1 MTAVQGD
8 IGERTSP
15 AILVT
20 GAGGYIGQRLVEQ
33 LAAVG
38 VRVRAQVR
46 RPVAWAGAG
55 IEEVVGDLVN
65 DADLA
70 GAVVSGVD
78 LVVHLAGANEV
89 AAAADP
95 EGTIARTV
103 QAAERVAASGVV
115 RVVYVSTVHVYG
127 EALAAGA
134 VIHEDTLARPVHPY
148 AMARLACEDVFRES
162 GVPTMVFRLTNGVGA
177 PARVDVARWS
187 LVANELCREG
197 AVAGRLTL
205 RTPGVQWRDFVALRD
220 VVEALSGLAIAEGS
234 SAFRP
239 GLYNLGSGRSVT
251 VRHLAEIVGESFVRA
266 GEPKPELRAPPPPSD
281 PPGPYRI
288 DVSHLT
294 AAGIR
299 LSTPLR
305 EAVDET
311 VRFCL
316 DHASELRD
324 GCV

>member
-1 MTAVQGD
+1 MTAVQSD
-8 IGERTSP
+8 IGDRTSP

-33 LAAVG
+33 LATVG
-38 VRVRAQVR
+38 VRVRALVR

-55 IEEVVGDLVN
+55 IEEVVGDLVD
-65 DADLA
+65 DAELA

-78 LVVHLAGANEV
+78 VVVHLAGANEV

-95 EGTIARTV
+95 DGTIARTV
-103 QAAERVAASGVV
+103 QAAERVAASGVA

-127 EALAAGA
+127 EALAPGA
-134 VIHEDTLARPVHPY
+134 VVREDTLARPVHPY
-148 AMARLACEDVFRES
+148 AVARLACEEVFRES
-162 GVPTMVFRLTNGVGA
+162 GVPTMVLRLTNSVGA
-177 PARVDVARWS
+177 PARADVSRWS

-220 VVEALSGLAIAEGS
+220 VVEALSSLAGAGGS
-234 SAFRP
+234 RAFRP
-239 GLYNLGSGRSVT
+239 GLYNLGSGQSVT
-251 VRHLAEIVGESFVRA
+251 VRQLAGIIGESFIRA
-266 GEPKPELRAPPPPSD
+266 GQPEPELRAPPPPSD

-288 DVSHLT
+288 DVSRLT
-294 AAGIR
+294 AAGIH
-299 LSTPLR
+299 LSTTLQ

-324 GCV
+324 GWV